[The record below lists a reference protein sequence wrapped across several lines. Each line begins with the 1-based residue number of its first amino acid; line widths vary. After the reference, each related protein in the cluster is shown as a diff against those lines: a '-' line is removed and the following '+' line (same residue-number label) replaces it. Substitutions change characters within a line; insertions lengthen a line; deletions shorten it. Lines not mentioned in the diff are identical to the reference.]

1 MSTRLQDRAKR
12 AAADQLQRLRGPDVF
27 RPDRP
32 LYVRRPADNL
42 IPGVSLADFEA
53 DLDAADGNELRDGRT
68 KPAKFCAAYSSSAL
82 AVNAFA
88 PFKARP
94 KALTLAGL
102 GGFTAPLRFE
112 RKCPNG
118 LLDENGQPARA
129 PNLDLLVPAGD
140 AVVAVESKFL
150 EPLGSK
156 KQALSAKYELP
167 FVGAESTR
175 PIAGPAWTALYRVVA
190 AMKDQKPKERPF
202 RHLDAAQLV
211 KHYLGLK
218 VSFPQ
223 QPRTLVYL
231 YWEPTNA
238 AELPEFI
245 RHRAEVADFA
255 ARVERCDTRFFALS
269 YAALWQEWE
278 TNTAWPDLRTHL
290 VQLRDRYAFPIAI

>member
-1 MSTRLQDRAKR
+1 
-12 AAADQLQRLRGPDVF
+12 VF

-94 KALTLAGL
+94 QALTLAGL

-218 VSFPQ
+218 VSFPR

-255 ARVERCDTRFFALS
+255 ARVERCDTRFIALS